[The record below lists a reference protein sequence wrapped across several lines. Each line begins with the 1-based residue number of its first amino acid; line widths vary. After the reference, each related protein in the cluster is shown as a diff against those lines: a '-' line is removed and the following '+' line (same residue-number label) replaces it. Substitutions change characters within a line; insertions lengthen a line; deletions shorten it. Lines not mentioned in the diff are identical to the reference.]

1 MEAPLF
7 CCPGASVLPGA
18 NALVASVPLAAGRGS
33 LARGLA
39 GRDWEPE
46 GCDAEESAGPLPVG
60 LGMRGEACPDFW
72 PEVALAL
79 AVDCAFADDD
89 EPVVPC

>member
-1 MEAPLF
+1 MEAPPF
-7 CCPGASVLPGA
+7 CCPGASVLPEANVLGA
-18 NALVASVPLAAGRGS
+18 PFPLAAGRGS

-46 GCDAEESAGPLPVG
+46 GCDAEDSAEPLPVG
-60 LGMRGEACPDFW
+60 LGIRGEACPAFC
-72 PEVALAL
+72 PEVAWAL
-79 AVDCAFADDD
+79 ADDCVFADDD